1 MFHCHRQR
9 APELIDRI
17 EFQDVIC
24 PRLQDILGMQVAE
37 INSKGARSRV
47 HVSARE
53 MRLLWIGS
61 VEKPVQGAG
70 GWKRP
75 SD

>member
-53 MRLLWIGS
+53 MRLLWIGQRGEACS
-61 VEKPVQGAG
+61 RGWRLEKTL
-70 GWKRP
+70 
-75 SD
+75 